1 MKAII
6 KEQVSNA
13 RRPDNKELVDTIN
26 VVAKCRD
33 YDGKTSLRA
42 IVTARFYMG
51 RSASASVV
59 YCCLWVR
66 GRTKAGEVYTS
77 GAGTA
82 GGYGYHK
89 ESAALATAIRSAEIE
104 LFGDQYQA
112 DDSRKRNKE
121 PARIDG
127 CGSSAMDGALLA
139 IAKAA
144 GAIGQCLILRN

>member
-1 MKAII
+1 MRAII
-6 KEQVSNA
+6 KDQVSNA
-13 RRPDNKELVDTIN
+13 RQPDNKELIDTIN
-26 VVAKCRD
+26 VVAKRRN
-33 YDGKTSLRA
+33 YDGKISLRA

-59 YCCLWVR
+59 YCCLWVH

-82 GGYGYHK
+82 GGYGYNK
-89 ESAALATAIRSAEIE
+89 ESAALATAISSAGIE
-104 LFGDQYQA
+104 LYGDQYERDTSA
-112 DDSRKRNKE
+112 KRNKQ

-127 CGSSAMDGALLA
+127 CRSSAMDGALRA

-144 GAIGQCLILRN
+144 GAIGECLIVRN